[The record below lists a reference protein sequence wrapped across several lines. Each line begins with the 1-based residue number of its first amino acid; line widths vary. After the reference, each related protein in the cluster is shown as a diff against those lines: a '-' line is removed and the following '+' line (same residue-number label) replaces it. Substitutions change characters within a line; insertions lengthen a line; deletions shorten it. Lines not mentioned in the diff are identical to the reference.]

1 VHAAE
6 TAAPEP
12 VVQRVHELIE
22 RAAGL
27 FGDAPFLLRA
37 TPRGWEGYSYRQ
49 AARAVHAFARLLQ
62 AQGVGPGSAVGI
74 QAENRPEWGLAY
86 LAVLEAGAIAV
97 PLDMQLT
104 PAETGE
110 ILATAEA
117 SHCVITERSRGTVEE
132 ARRARLPG
140 MALASLDDEG
150 PGAISWSEAMRRFPD
165 AEPLPASGSRDDVA
179 ALLFT
184 SGTTGR
190 AKGVMLTHANLLHN
204 VEAVEAI
211 LEFGK
216 ADRFLSVLP
225 LHHTF
230 ECTGGLLCPMR
241 VGASV
246 AYARSL
252 KSNELREDL
261 ATSDATLLIG
271 VPLLWEKL
279 LAGVHRGIAQAPPV
293 SRVLASTLLAITREV
308 RKRTGMRIGDRL
320 MAPLRRKAGLGRMRL
335 LVSGAAPLP
344 VDVFWGFID
353 LGLPLLEG
361 YGLTECSPVVAAN
374 RPPRP
379 EPCSVGWPLPGVTVR
394 LADPDEDG
402 DGEIQV
408 RGPNVMKG
416 YFRDPEL
423 TATVLRDGWFMTG
436 DLGRFLPDGRL
447 RISGRL
453 KNMIATA
460 AGKKIYPEEVEAQ
473 IANSPY
479 VVEVVVAAGRDA
491 RGEREE
497 VHAHVFPDFRRLE
510 ALAQLQG
517 VAFDDA
523 FVDTVLRREI
533 DQRTLDLAPYKR
545 VKRVIVRREEF
556 SKTTTGKIH
565 RVATMGDEAARSQRA
580 SA

>member
-1 VHAAE
+1 MRKPSLVGH
-6 TAAPEP
+6 PP
-12 VVQRVHELIE
+12 VVARVHQLID
-22 RAAGL
+22 RAARE
-27 FGDAPFLLRA
+27 FGDAPFLLRWTA
-37 TPRGWEGYSYRQ
+37 EGWRALTYRE

-62 AQGVGPGSAVGI
+62 DHGVVEGSCVGI
-74 QAENRPEWGLAY
+74 QSENRPEWGLAY
-86 LAVLEAGAIAV
+86 LAVLETGATAV

-104 PAETGE
+104 PEETGE
-110 ILATAEA
+110 ILSAAGA
-117 SHCVITERSRGTVEE
+117 SHAIVSDRSRDSLEA
-132 ARRARLPG
+132 ARRARLTQLARVDLDG
-140 MALASLDDEG
+140 DGELSWTEAL
-150 PGAISWSEAMRRFPD
+150 RRFPE
-165 AEPLPASGSRDDVA
+165 AGPLPERGTADDVA

-190 AKGVMLTHANLLHN
+190 AKGVMLTHANLLNN
-204 VEAVEAI
+204 VEAVVQAF
-211 LEFGK
+211 EFGP

-230 ECTGGLLCPMR
+230 ECTGGLLCPLR

-261 ATSDATLLIG
+261 SSTGATLLLG
-271 VPLLWEKL
+271 VPLLYEKL
-279 LAGVHRGIAQAPPV
+279 LAGIRRGVAQAPQP
-293 SRVLASTLLAITREV
+293 RRALAQTLLAVTRWV
-308 RKRTGMRIGDRL
+308 RHATGRRIGHALIGSLRRRAGLDRL
-320 MAPLRRKAGLGRMRL
+320 RL
-335 LVSGAAPLP
+335 LVSGAAALP
-344 VDVFWGFID
+344 VDVFWGLVD
-353 LGLPLLEG
+353 LGLPVLEG

-374 RPPRP
+374 LPPRP
-379 EPCSVGWPLPGVTVR
+379 EPGAVGWPLPGVNVR
-394 LADPDEDG
+394 LNDPDEDG

-423 TATVLRDGWFMTG
+423 TAEVLQDGWFSTG
-436 DLGRFLPDGRL
+436 DLGHFLPDGRL

-479 VVEVVVAAGRDA
+479 VVEVVVIGGKDA

-497 VHAHVFPDFRRLE
+497 VHAHIFPDLPRLE
-510 ALAQLQG
+510 ALARLQG
-517 VAFDDA
+517 LSFDDE
-523 FVDTVLRREI
+523 FIERTLRREVEVRG
-533 DQRTLDLAPYKR
+533 QALAPYKR
-545 VKRVIVRREEF
+545 VKRVIVRRDEF

-565 RVATMGDEAARSQRA
+565 RHGLGEDEAGRSTRA